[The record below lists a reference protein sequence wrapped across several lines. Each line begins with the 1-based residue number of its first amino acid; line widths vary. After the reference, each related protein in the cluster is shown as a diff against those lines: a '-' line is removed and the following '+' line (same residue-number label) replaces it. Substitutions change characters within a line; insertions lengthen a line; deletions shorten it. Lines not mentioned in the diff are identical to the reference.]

1 MATSGSAT
9 LQLCNRGVYCV
20 DVYLSWS
27 VNSSN
32 VVSWNAHIPGPDGTD
47 NSWICCQRFY
57 VTGGKNS
64 NNNISG
70 DLTRNVSGGTCW
82 GDDCHCTKLDNGW
95 GIGGAYANG
104 TISMGEGGGTLY
116 LGYTADANDVAHS
129 DYRTWTID
137 AIAWTASLSYNANGG
152 SGGPSTQSHGGI
164 SNSTSSYNFTVSN
177 TVPTRSGYRFEG
189 WSTTSGGAVEY
200 HGGDTFTVQKS
211 NRSRTLYAVWT
222 RIYDYILN
230 YNANGG
236 SGAPASD
243 TYSTELTSHT
253 FTVSSTIP
261 TLAAHSFDGWMYNG
275 VTYHGGDTI
284 TLTSANTTV
293 TLDAQWLNSYRP
305 GERKISGTWTSTNRQ
320 AGACERKTNGYWD
333 DLRTIDGGTGTGD
346 PPSRKSSG
354 TWYNQRKCGQE

>member
-9 LQLCNRGVYCV
+9 LQICNNLFCTN
-20 DVYLSWS
+20 VYLSWS
-27 VNSSN
+27 VNSNN
-32 VVSWNAHIPGPDGTD
+32 VVSWNAHIPGYDGTD
-47 NSWICCQRFY
+47 NTWICCQSFY
-57 VTGGKNS
+57 ITGGKNA
-64 NNNISG
+64 NNTISG
-70 DLTRNVSGGTCW
+70 DLTRYVGSNGGC
-82 GDDCHCTKLDNGW
+82 DQMDNGW
-95 GIGGAYANG
+95 GIGGAYASG
-104 TISMGEGGGTLY
+104 TIDMGQSGGTLY
-116 LGYTADANDVAHS
+116 LGFTADANNANRS
-129 DYRTWTID
+129 DYRTWGVD
-137 AIAWTASLSYNANGG
+137 AISWTATLAYNANGG
-152 SGGPSTQSHGGI
+152 TGAPGTQSHSGI
-164 SNSTSSYNFTVSN
+164 SEGTSSYSFTVSN

-189 WSTTSGGAVEY
+189 WSTSSSGAVEY

-222 RIYDYILN
+222 RIYNYVLN

-284 TLTSANTTV
+284 TLTSAATTV

>member
-1 MATSGSAT
+1 MATSGSYSGQICT
-9 LQLCNRGVYCV
+9 RGGIGCAYISI
-20 DVYLSWS
+20 SWS

-32 VVSWNAHIPGPDGTD
+32 VVSWNAQVMGHDGTAYT
-47 NSWICCQRFY
+47 WICCQY
-57 VTGGKNS
+57 LYITGGKNS
-64 NNNISG
+64 NNDIST
-70 DLTRNVSGGTCW
+70 DLTFYVGQQGSPGY
-82 GDDCHCTKLDNGW
+82 CTDFDNGW
-95 GIGGAYANG
+95 AAGAGKTASG
-104 TISMGEGGGTLY
+104 TINMGEDGGTLY
-116 LGYTADANDVAHS
+116 LGFRGDSNDTYQS
-129 DYRTWTID
+129 GYDTWTIS
-137 AIAWTASLSYNANGG
+137 AISWTASLAYNANGG
-152 SGGPSTQSHGGI
+152 SGAPSTQSHGGI

-222 RIYDYILN
+222 RIYNYVLN

-354 TWYNQRKCGQE
+354 TWYNQRKLGQE